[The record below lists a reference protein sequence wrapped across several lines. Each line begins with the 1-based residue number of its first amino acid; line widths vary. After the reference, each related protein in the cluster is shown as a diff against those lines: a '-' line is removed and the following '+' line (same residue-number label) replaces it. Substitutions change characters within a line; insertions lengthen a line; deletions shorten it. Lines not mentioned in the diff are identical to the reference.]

1 MDYQRDMRQSQKD
14 VGDKI
19 PSNYICVLF
28 ACIYTICLCNLL
40 IILFAYICILF
51 ANEKNYCLMMKL
63 LISFS
68 GNLSGYSLVGA
79 HFFLTLASKS

>member
-19 PSNYICVLF
+19 PSNYISVLF

-40 IILFAYICILF
+40 IILFA
-51 ANEKNYCLMMKL
+51 NEKKL
-63 LISFS
+63 LFDDEII
-68 GNLSGYSLVGA
+68 N
-79 HFFLTLASKS
+79 FFFWQVVRI